1 MRPYTDSVVVT
12 KTVRAVVPFVLT
24 FGLFTLLHGTSS
36 VGGGFQGGVILGAA
50 VVTVAFGFG
59 LDQTWRV
66 LDKAL
71 LTALSASG
79 VLVFGAVAYAG
90 LVVGGSFLRLDAF
103 PVPKSTVYATELV
116 EVGIGATVAGV
127 VVVLFFELAGGTD
140 RSAGNERAEG
150 TDEEGGDRR

>member
-36 VGGGFQGGVILGAA
+36 VGGGFQGGVVLGAA
-50 VVTVAFGFG
+50 VVTLAFGFG
-59 LDQTWRV
+59 LDRTWAV
-66 LDKAL
+66 LDKGL
-71 LTALSASG
+71 LTGLAVSG
-79 VLVFGAVAYAG
+79 VVVFGAVAFAG
-90 LVVGGSFLRLDAF
+90 LALGGSFLRLDAF

-116 EVGIGATVAGV
+116 EVGIGFTVAGV

-140 RSAGNERAEG
+140 GEGER
-150 TDEEGGDRR
+150 GGKRRGERR

>member
-36 VGGGFQGGVILGAA
+36 VGGGFQGGVVLGAA
-50 VVTVAFGFG
+50 VVTLAFGFG
-59 LDQTWRV
+59 LD
-66 LDKAL
+66 KGL
-71 LTALSASG
+71 LTGLAVSG
-79 VLVFGAVAYAG
+79 VVVFGAVAFAG
-90 LVVGGSFLRLDAF
+90 LALGGSFLRLDAF

-116 EVGIGATVAGV
+116 EVGIGFTVAGV

-140 RSAGNERAEG
+140 GEGER
-150 TDEEGGDRR
+150 GGKRRGERR

>member
-36 VGGGFQGGVILGAA
+36 VGGGFQGGVVLGAA
-50 VVTVAFGFG
+50 VVTLAFGFG
-59 LDQTWRV
+59 LDRTWEV
-66 LDKAL
+66 LDKGL
-71 LTALSASG
+71 LTGLVVSG
-79 VLVFGAVAYAG
+79 VVVFGAVAFAG
-90 LVVGGSFLRLDAF
+90 LALGGSFLRLDAF

-116 EVGIGATVAGV
+116 EVGIGFTVAGV

-140 RSAGNERAEG
+140 GEGERGGNRGGER
-150 TDEEGGDRR
+150 R